1 LVGYQSWDLN
11 FLLPKVRASLCK
23 DKVEGFL
30 KGKPPYTLDQV
41 NSEIFR
47 LQEFEE
53 SLKALLAV
61 NFIQLL

>member
-1 LVGYQSWDLN
+1 LVGYQSRDLK
-11 FLLPKVRASLCK
+11 FLLHNDRASLCK
-23 DKVEGFL
+23 AKVEVFL
-30 KGKPPYTLDQV
+30 QNKPPYTLDQV

-61 NFIQLL
+61 NLIQL